1 MVNIIA
7 LLCDGDSVDRI
18 MLEFKPWALDSAGKE
33 LSQKI
38 KKEAMC
44 TSIIVIV
51 NSVIALLAALLFFL
65 PAENDEEL
73 FFALYLFKRWFPVY
87 GFVLSWI
94 YRSTFFVLAY
104 VLITPIHEFI
114 YVIQHVKFQFYL
126 FLHHLKK
133 ITNVNEYNSV
143 SDHNLLLNEDFQRT
157 ITKRLKFCIKR
168 HVEWLE

>member
-1 MVNIIA
+1 MVNITA
-7 LLCDGDSVDRI
+7 LLCDGDSVDLI
-18 MLEFKPWALDSAGKE
+18 VLEFKPWALDSAGKE

-38 KKEAMC
+38 KKEARC

-51 NSVIALLAALLFFL
+51 NFVIAFLSAVLFFL

-126 FLHHLKK
+126 FLHHLKN